1 MGDVRV
7 EDGPAGVLPRPAGK
21 ARGVASR
28 LLALGRSR
36 PIGDA
41 DSAPVQVTWV
51 RHAAGF
57 HALRE
62 EWNRLA
68 TQTLP
73 TFVFLMHEWFDAAWE
88 WQKAHG
94 RLRVLCVY
102 RGAALIGLCPM
113 VRYRRRR
120 AGLRLRTLEFLT
132 VPDTQWCDLLAAPE
146 DRVVVARAVAEA
158 LHATRRQWDLV
169 VLGYLHEDSAA
180 KSALAQAL
188 ASRGVRASVRRQGEN
203 PFIALT
209 TGWREFYAGRS
220 RRLKKSNNLVANR
233 LKAHGIAQVAQ
244 IRADAPQASV
254 EEALASLI
262 DISSRSWKHATG
274 TTLDRLGPGA
284 FIRRLT
290 QLARARG
297 WLSIWL
303 CHVDGKPLAG
313 EYQLMFDGQV
323 HALRADFDDSVPE
336 LSVGSYL
343 NWKLLEGLFG
353 QSLARYAMGPGRNA
367 YKRRWTESA
376 EPVYGMT
383 AYGATVAG
391 TLLALVDFVL
401 RPAARHLRARMRA
414 FSPSSGEVSA

>member
-1 MGDVRV
+1 MSDVQVGGWLAGLLSKRAGEPRAAVSRLSAPAPLQVTGAGDPEPVRV
-7 EDGPAGVLPRPAGK
+7 A
-21 ARGVASR
+21 
-28 LLALGRSR
+28 
-36 PIGDA
+36 
-41 DSAPVQVTWV
+41 WV

-94 RLRVLCVY
+94 SLRMLCVY
-102 RGAALIGLCPM
+102 RGEALIGLCPM

-146 DRVVVARAVAEA
+146 DRDVVAQAVAEA
-158 LHATRRQWDLV
+158 LHAARRHWDLI

-180 KSALAQAL
+180 KSALAPAL
-188 ASRGVRASVRRQGEN
+188 ASRGLRAIVQRQGDN

-233 LKAHGIAQVAQ
+233 LKDRGITDVVHV
-244 IRADAPQASV
+244 RSDAPQARV
-254 EEALASLI
+254 EEALAALI
-262 DISSRSWKHATG
+262 DISSRSWKHTTG

-323 HALRADFDDSVPE
+323 HALRADFDDSVPD

-353 QSLARYAMGPGRNA
+353 QSLSRYVMGPGRNA
-367 YKRRWTESA
+367 YKRRWTENA
-376 EPVYGMT
+376 EPVYRVT

-391 TLLALVDFVL
+391 MFLALVDFAL
-401 RPAARHLRARMRA
+401 RPAARQLRARMRA
-414 FSPSSGEVSA
+414 FSGASGEVSP

>member
-1 MGDVRV
+1 MSDVQVGGWLAGLLSKRAGEPRAAVSRLSAPAPLQVTGAGDPEPVRV
-7 EDGPAGVLPRPAGK
+7 A
-21 ARGVASR
+21 
-28 LLALGRSR
+28 
-36 PIGDA
+36 
-41 DSAPVQVTWV
+41 WV

-94 RLRVLCVY
+94 SLRMLCVY
-102 RGAALIGLCPM
+102 RGEALIGLCPM

-180 KSALAQAL
+180 KSALAPAL

-254 EEALASLI
+254 
-262 DISSRSWKHATG
+262 W
-274 TTLDRLGPGA
+274 
-284 FIRRLT
+284 
-290 QLARARG
+290 ARA
-297 WLSIWL
+297 
-303 CHVDGKPLAG
+303 
-313 EYQLMFDGQV
+313 
-323 HALRADFDDSVPE
+323 
-336 LSVGSYL
+336 
-343 NWKLLEGLFG
+343 
-353 QSLARYAMGPGRNA
+353 
-367 YKRRWTESA
+367 
-376 EPVYGMT
+376 
-383 AYGATVAG
+383 
-391 TLLALVDFVL
+391 
-401 RPAARHLRARMRA
+401 
-414 FSPSSGEVSA
+414 